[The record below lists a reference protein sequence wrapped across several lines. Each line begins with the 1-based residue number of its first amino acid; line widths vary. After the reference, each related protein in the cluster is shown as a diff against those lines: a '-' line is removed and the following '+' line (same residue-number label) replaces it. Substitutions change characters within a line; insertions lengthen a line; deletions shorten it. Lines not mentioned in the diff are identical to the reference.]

1 MNKVI
6 LTENELMIAASR
18 YAVEHKGFQLSMDHY
33 VQVSIRKV
41 DGEFVAIV
49 SKGEQK

>member
-18 YAVEHKGFQLSMDHY
+18 YAIEQKDFRLSMDHY
-33 VQVSIRKV
+33 VQVSLRKV
-41 DGEFVAIV
+41 DGEFIAII
-49 SKGEQK
+49 SKGERK